1 MTEPS
6 PSPIP
11 TTSSGQ
17 SLLDWIGPLDNLWKD
32 HPFAAQMASP
42 IMTAAVIAL
51 AAWLGKQTW
60 KTWKRKRHAQR
71 VAARRQQLPPVRL
84 PFTVELENQRLTLE
98 PAQPQREDTT
108 ECMSIV
114 RLLSARSNP
123 VPFLDR
129 AGALARLETW
139 AWSEDPFAIYVL
151 GGDGGSGKT
160 RLGIELCR
168 CLTDPNT
175 PRRGA
180 EVWKA
185 GFLQNI
191 EQSDNTSSSDDASSL
206 LLVVDYA
213 EAQPEMVKDIIKT
226 VYRAV
231 ENPEMRR
238 VRIVFLV
245 RRPSP
250 LAITRRGSNEWIDAL
265 RPQESFD
272 EEERKDGN
280 DAINSLLD
288 NTSTIILNDEELS
301 DEERKDLFKSAYS
314 SFAEPP
320 GLLPSLHL
328 LEQLRDPTYS
338 QPLLVTVDAF
348 LNARPLPNSRNG
360 CYPSELFEEV
370 LRHEER
376 YWAEHWPSSLAVNT
390 DRDQQTDGI
399 ATPTDAQ
406 ARKMQSLNRELA
418 RQAVAAATLTDIQD
432 EEDAISLLQLL
443 PTNPGENIKD
453 LAEWL
458 RDCYPPHRNG
468 NGHSAL
474 WCEHLEPDRI
484 GEHLVVSEADDLEPL
499 LRELLSSSRVGTSSL
514 RTWTILER
522 VSTDP
527 HLNERA
533 GLILNDVLVEVT
545 QAVHAQTVNTESPDL
560 AAAFAKLFS
569 AVRSHI
575 EPDEAHE
582 AEQSLS
588 NAGYL
593 TIFLECELAQRA
605 ADITRPTD
613 ESPEID
619 RATYAS
625 RKLSLSRCLAASG
638 RRDEALKTAQE
649 ATKLYRTLAEHN
661 PAAYTPDL
669 ARSLINLAI
678 RQADNGRQHEA
689 LKTAQEA
696 VSISR
701 NLAEHNPTA
710 YNPKLAISL
719 DNLALRLAE
728 DGQRGKA
735 LEAAQEATDYYHN
748 LAREDRKVYDPNYAT
763 SLNNLAKYLAE
774 DGQRDEALTTARK
787 AVSIRRRLAD
797 QNPAIYAPALAMS
810 LNNLAIYLSQVGQRS
825 EALTTIWESISLYR
839 RLADHNPATYIP
851 ELAKS
856 LSNLALRLD
865 EDGQHDEALKTVQE
879 AVDIYHGLVRS
890 EPHTFSRDFIRCLNT
905 RASILEHFD
914 EPE

>member
-11 TTSSGQ
+11 TTPSGQ
-17 SLLDWIGPLDNLWKD
+17 SWIDWLGPLDDLWAN
-32 HPFAAQMASP
+32 HPFVAQMASP

-84 PFTVELENQRLTLE
+84 PFTVELENQRLTLV
-98 PAQPQREDTT
+98 PAQPQQEGTT

-139 AWSEDPFAIYVL
+139 ARSEDPFAIYVL

-191 EQSDNTSSSDDASSL
+191 EQSDNTSSSDNASSL

-238 VRIVFLV
+238 MRIVFLV

-272 EEERKDGN
+272 EKERKDGN

-314 SFAEPP
+314 SFTEPS
-320 GLLPSLHL
+320 GSLPPLHL
-328 LEQLRDPTYS
+328 LEQLSDPTYS

-360 CYPSELFEEV
+360 CSPGELFEEV
-370 LRHEER
+370 LRHEES

-390 DRDQQTDGI
+390 DRDQQRKAA
-399 ATPTDAQ
+399 ATPADTQDEK
-406 ARKMQSLNRELA
+406 RKSLNRELA
-418 RQAVAAATLTDIQD
+418 RQAVATATLTDIQD

-453 LAEWL
+453 LAKWL
-458 RDCYPPHRNG
+458 RDCYPPHMNG

-484 GEHLVVSEADDLEPL
+484 GEHLVVSEANNLASL
-499 LRELLSSSRVGTSSL
+499 LRELLSPSRVGTSSL
-514 RTWTILER
+514 RTWTVLER
-522 VSTDP
+522 SSVAP
-527 HLNERA
+527 RLKENV
-533 GLILNDVLVEVT
+533 GQILNDALVEVT
-545 QAVHAQTVNTESPDL
+545 QAVQAQVVDSQSPDL
-560 AAAFAKLFS
+560 ATGFAKLFS
-569 AVRSHI
+569 AVRSHV
-575 EPDEAHE
+575 EPDKAHK
-582 AEQSLS
+582 AEQ
-588 NAGYL
+588 
-593 TIFLECELAQRA
+593 
-605 ADITRPTD
+605 
-613 ESPEID
+613 
-619 RATYAS
+619 
-625 RKLSLSRCLAASG
+625 
-638 RRDEALKTAQE
+638 ALFKRWIPNR
-649 ATKLYRTLAEHN
+649 L
-661 PAAYTPDL
+661 
-669 ARSLINLAI
+669 
-678 RQADNGRQHEA
+678 
-689 LKTAQEA
+689 
-696 VSISR
+696 
-701 NLAEHNPTA
+701 
-710 YNPKLAISL
+710 
-719 DNLALRLAE
+719 LR
-728 DGQRGKA
+728 
-735 LEAAQEATDYYHN
+735 
-748 LAREDRKVYDPNYAT
+748 
-763 SLNNLAKYLAE
+763 
-774 DGQRDEALTTARK
+774 
-787 AVSIRRRLAD
+787 
-797 QNPAIYAPALAMS
+797 M
-810 LNNLAIYLSQVGQRS
+810 
-825 EALTTIWESISLYR
+825 
-839 RLADHNPATYIP
+839 
-851 ELAKS
+851 
-856 LSNLALRLD
+856 
-865 EDGQHDEALKTVQE
+865 
-879 AVDIYHGLVRS
+879 
-890 EPHTFSRDFIRCLNT
+890 
-905 RASILEHFD
+905 
-914 EPE
+914 